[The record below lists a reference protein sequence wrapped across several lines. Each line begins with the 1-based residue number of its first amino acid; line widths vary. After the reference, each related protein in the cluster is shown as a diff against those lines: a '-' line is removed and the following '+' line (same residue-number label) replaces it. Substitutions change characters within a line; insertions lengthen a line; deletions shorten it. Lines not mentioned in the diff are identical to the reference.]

1 MPGDT
6 VVLIVD
12 VEVWSPATLSK
23 LKAKKTP
30 LPLTKLVFSMLP
42 LQFMVSYV
50 EYFSGCISFTFL
62 NPAQRNQLVLRPAK
76 GVVGK
81 AQSDKVVVKTS

>member
-1 MPGDT
+1 M
-6 VVLIVD
+6 LILD

-23 LKAKKTP
+23 LNANKTP

-50 EYFSGCISFTFL
+50 EYF
-62 NPAQRNQLVLRPAK
+62 
-76 GVVGK
+76 GVYIIYLPEACPTKSTCPTTCQGSSRKSEVG
-81 AQSDKVVVKTS
+81 